1 MKWLDK
7 TLSKFR
13 GKRDMDENGWYL
25 EEPEQE
31 EVTPNRAMRRAQ
43 ERQVKRAVAKTFTI
57 PHQRR
62 LQRYDNALEAHR
74 RRLARLSPERLAV
87 LEERAI
93 ERQVAKSVA
102 DAMNE
107 EIRKGD

>member
-7 TLSKFR
+7 AVAKFR
-13 GKRDMDENGWYL
+13 GRDVDLTEPI
-25 EEPEQE
+25 EETP
-31 EVTPNRAMRRAQ
+31 EVTPNRAQRRAQ
-43 ERQVKRAVAKTFTI
+43 ERAVKMMVAKKWTI
-57 PHQRR
+57 PYQRR
-62 LQRYDNALEAHR
+62 MQRYDNALEAHR

-87 LEERAI
+87 LENRAV

-102 DAMNE
+102 DAMDE